1 MQDGVPGAHCINTA
15 PRQNVC
21 VCVCLK
27 AQGDNASLFL
37 ISLIL
42 AHPDTTHAL
51 FVTLL
56 PLITNLIVSP
66 PRQVRAAQIKAPLPL
81 FFIHLCPR
89 PPLLLSVVFTYTT
102 LNRQQVA
109 MTVSIMCLLVN
120 I

>member
-1 MQDGVPGAHCINTA
+1 M
-15 PRQNVC
+15 
-21 VCVCLK
+21 CVCLK

-89 PPLLLSVVFTYTT
+89 PPLLLSVVFTCAT